1 MKKRITTDKA
11 PQADHILS
19 QAITASG
26 LIFVS
31 GQVHVRPDNSLV
43 EGTVKAKLAQ
53 IMSNIENILHNA
65 GAELSDIVKATVY
78 VTNMDI
84 MPELNE
90 SYPGY
95 FSEPYPAREAIC
107 VTKLPL
113 GADIEISVIA
123 VSE

>member
-11 PQADHILS
+11 PRADHILS

-26 LIFVS
+26 IIFVS

-43 EGTVKAKLAQ
+43 EGTVKDKLAQ

-84 MPELNE
+84 MPELNKY
-90 SYPGY
+90 YPGY
-95 FSEPYPAREAIC
+95 FSVPYPAREAIC